1 MHFTSIFTAV
11 VATLASTTTA
21 APAAPAATKK
31 HSATVDVFAMN
42 VDGYKSIMVPF
53 GVLTHMDYRMTSLEV
68 RGVFVDLPD
77 GQDVDLNKVK
87 CQMYKD
93 SVGTQRGSDVF
104 TKKKPAHVSTNP
116 VEFGWVLCYVD
127 A

>member
-1 MHFTSIFTAV
+1 MQFTTIFTAV
-11 VATLASTTTA
+11 VATLASTATA
-21 APAAPAATKK
+21 APAAKK
-31 HSATVDVFAMN
+31 YSASASVFAMN
-42 VDGYKSIMVPF
+42 QDGYKSILVPF

-68 RGVFVDLPD
+68 RGVFVDLPE

-104 TKKKPAHVSTNP
+104 TRKTPARVSTNP

-127 A
+127 VA